1 LAMLDTNGDGI
12 VDDHELLG
20 GAMAVFDPDGDGVSG
35 NHSPEFATKD
45 ERAKVE
51 ESKGRQST
59 KKKKPSEKK
68 SSAKKKKPSVKKAK
82 AKEAEEK
89 KFYKSAFASKQVWTS
104 CSWYMEQFTTDD
116 CRKLLAKSSKGA
128 FVARRPP
135 AAKDEKLSK
144 ADVCFS
150 ITSGDAAKPVYHVLI
165 KNRVDTSDKKTWYL
179 WDKDH
184 WFEDLQDLVAYA
196 GKHPFSFP
204 TGTKDLHLDVK
215 AAAKAVEMAKKKAK
229 KAYKK
234 MTPQQRQVH
243 DMNAQVSRLNAG
255 GK

>member
-1 LAMLDTNGDGI
+1 MEVGNDAVLAMLDTNGDGI

-179 WDKDH
+179 WYVTFRYINTSNTLLSRPPPPSNIKH
-184 WFEDLQDLVAYA
+184 KYIPITTILLLHHSSFLINFVSSSLFFFSQGQRPLV
-196 GKHPFSFP
+196 
-204 TGTKDLHLDVK
+204 
-215 AAAKAVEMAKKKAK
+215 
-229 KAYKK
+229 
-234 MTPQQRQVH
+234 
-243 DMNAQVSRLNAG
+243 
-255 GK
+255 